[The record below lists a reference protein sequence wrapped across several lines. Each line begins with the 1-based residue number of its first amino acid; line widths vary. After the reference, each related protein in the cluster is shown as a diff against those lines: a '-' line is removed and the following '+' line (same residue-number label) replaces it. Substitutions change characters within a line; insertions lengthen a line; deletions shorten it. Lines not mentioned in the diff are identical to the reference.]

1 MTKKIILDIDDE
13 LWRNF
18 KKSITRDK
26 TLNQAVV
33 ELIEEK
39 LKKNID
45 EKLEKMSFES
55 GITLLREDLDLITIQ
70 LVKLIMERMVI
81 IEKIGRL
88 KKKFKKPIENK
99 TRESEIMNHI
109 KQLVMKE
116 NKKIGRELV
125 DYRTAQEIMKLLIS
139 DAKKLL
145 FKIKTGKHY

>member
-1 MTKKIILDIDDE
+1 MTKKIILDVDE
-13 LWRNF
+13 KLWEEF
-18 KKSITRDK
+18 KKSVTRDK

-33 ELIEEK
+33 ELIENK

-55 GITLLREDLDLITIQ
+55 GITLLREDLDFLTVR
-70 LVKLIMERMVI
+70 LVKLVTERMLI

-88 KKKFKKPIENK
+88 KKKFKKPIEDK

-109 KQLVMKE
+109 KQLVIKE
-116 NKKIGRELV
+116 NKKIGKELI
-125 DYRTAQEIMKLLIS
+125 DYRTIQRIMELLIS

-145 FKIKTGKHY
+145 FKIKNE